1 MAEDYGKRKRFF
13 GNFINKKHEE
23 PDMAETLAGT
33 VEETQAVLAAE
44 EAAANWA
51 EDPEDHRTDP
61 YYIELEPGNVILNLW
76 QKWENELPKPVVS
89 IACGGRENELF
100 PDTAELMRETSQIK
114 LKVEQDAR
122 RSLMVIEELLKV
134 RDRRRRALEE
144 AHRAALEEA
153 VREAAAGGEELTEE
167 RVRELEAGLKVED
180 DDEDDGPSL
189 NASCHVYVSR
199 NTMAAWM
206 FILPPWGGDGT
217 LERDMLDAALE
228 ESGIT
233 YGIDR
238 DALDTMFEKK
248 HYFRLTPVAYGDPP
262 TEGENGK
269 IVEHFLRELPK
280 EVKVDENGVADYRA
294 EHLVQIVDQG
304 QAICDIIPPVE
315 GTPGQG
321 VNGQPVAPQKVT
333 PAKAPSGANTTIT
346 EDGTQMIA
354 TLAGHVEYGSGVFTV
369 KPVLEI
375 SGDVDYSTG
384 NIDFRGDVHIRGDVR
399 ENFSVRATGT
409 ITIDGLVEAANIEA
423 GGNVMVACGVL
434 GDNRA
439 LIKSGGRIQAKYLE
453 NCVAYAGE
461 SIAADCIMASQ
472 SYSDGTIEV
481 TTGRGTIIGGS
492 LIAAKSVKARI
503 IGCQAGR
510 NTEITLGMLPYV
522 QNELIDIETDL
533 AVVQAELKTLERDLS
548 YLSGHDGMEGSSE
561 KSGKARLRK
570 SVLSMKEQKLLKQK
584 EKISEMT
591 PDLSKCR
598 LEASTVYPSTTVTVQ
613 GYIWKTAEV
622 RNHCKLTY
630 DTKIGEI
637 RDV

>member
-1 MAEDYGKRKRFF
+1 MAEDYGKRKRLF
-13 GNFINKKHEE
+13 GGFIGKNRPETPQPEAITLPAEETASTPEE
-23 PDMAETLAGT
+23 PDI
-33 VEETQAVLAAE
+33 EEDLSE
-44 EAAANWA
+44 LLE
-51 EDPEDHRTDP
+51 DP
-61 YYIELEPGNVILNLW
+61 YYMTLDPNGVVMNLW
-76 QKWENELPKPVVS
+76 RKWENKIPKPVITV
-89 IACGGRENELF
+89 ACGGRENELF
-100 PDTAELMRETSQIK
+100 PDAAELMRESSQMM
-114 LKVEQDAR
+114 LNVERDAR
-122 RSLMVIEELLKV
+122 RSLMVIEELVKV
-134 RDRRRRALEE
+134 KERRQRALDD
-144 AHRAALEEA
+144 AHRAALEQA
-153 VREAAAGGEELTEE
+153 VRAAAERGEEMTEE
-167 RVRELEAGLKVED
+167 KIGEINASLNVEEEE
-180 DDEDDGPSL
+180 EDDGPSL
-189 NASCHVYVSR
+189 NASCHVYTSR
-199 NTMAAWM
+199 NTMVAWM
-206 FILPPWGGDGT
+206 IMLPPWGKDGV
-217 LERDMLDAALE
+217 LERDMLDAALKE
-228 ESGIT
+228 NGVT
-233 YGIDR
+233 FGIDKE
-238 DALDTMFEKK
+238 ALDNLFEKK
-248 HYFRLTPVAYGDPP
+248 RYFRLTPVAFGTPP
-262 TEGENGK
+262 VEGENGK

-304 QAICDIIPPVE
+304 QVICDIIPPVE
-315 GTPGQG
+315 GEPGQG

-333 PAKAPSGANTTIT
+333 PAKAPSGANTTIS

-375 SGDVDYSTG
+375 PGDVDYSTG

-409 ITIDGLVEAANIEA
+409 VTVDGLVEAANIEA
-423 GGNVMVACGVL
+423 GGNIMVACGVL

-453 NCVAYAGE
+453 NCVAYASE

-472 SYSDGTIEV
+472 TYSDGTIEV

-492 LIAAKSVKARI
+492 LIAAKSIKARI
-503 IGCQAGR
+503 IGCQNGR

-522 QNELIDIETDL
+522 QNEMIDIETDL
-533 AVVQAELKTLERDLS
+533 AVVQAELKSLERDLN
-548 YLSGHDGMEGSSE
+548 YLAGQDGMEGNSE
-561 KSGKARLRK
+561 KTGKARLRK

-584 EKISEMT
+584 EKFGTMT

-613 GYIWKTAEV
+613 GYIWRTSEV